1 MARVVS
7 RCCGGAWISRIRT
20 PSNGR
25 AAPGRK
31 GRLGVLSA
39 VCALVLAA
47 PVATARAE
55 DPPQLPVPP
64 TVPTIAVQVS
74 VSIPSVSVSVQV
86 GTVGVSVSTAPV
98 EVSVSAPTPAKAPRA
113 DPAAAAPP
121 PPQKGDPG
129 HCCAG
134 EPKAVAPVKAAVQ
147 PRRPARAAP
156 PRQSGHRAHRAHRV
170 ARAGA
175 KAPRPHTIA
184 ASRAVPTTRAPAVMK
199 VPGAT
204 RARRAR
210 PPTAERG
217 CCESAPAAVAVAAAP
232 TRIALP
238 PDVTPPDGVQRAE
251 AAPAASPGEPERASD
266 NRLLLQLGVLGA
278 FLYLVCLAG
287 WFSAT
292 RPRRR
297 RA

>member
-86 GTVGVSVSTAPV
+86 GTVGSLRVDRTRRGLGLGADSGQG
-98 EVSVSAPTPAKAPRA
+98 PARRSGRRGT
-113 DPAAAAPP
+113 AAAAE
-121 PPQKGDPG
+121 G
-129 HCCAG
+129 
-134 EPKAVAPVKAAVQ
+134 
-147 PRRPARAAP
+147 R
-156 PRQSGHRAHRAHRV
+156 
-170 ARAGA
+170 
-175 KAPRPHTIA
+175 PRPLL
-184 ASRAVPTTRAPAVMK
+184 
-199 VPGAT
+199 
-204 RARRAR
+204 RR
-210 PPTAERG
+210 
-217 CCESAPAAVAVAAAP
+217 
-232 TRIALP
+232 
-238 PDVTPPDGVQRAE
+238 
-251 AAPAASPGEPERASD
+251 
-266 NRLLLQLGVLGA
+266 
-278 FLYLVCLAG
+278 
-287 WFSAT
+287 
-292 RPRRR
+292 
-297 RA
+297 